1 MKYRAMV
8 RTQLAASVGQKPT
21 PARSMPGSTRNI
33 GRDGR
38 TYQNVDSAWPA
49 IRSASPVSR
58 HSQMIPS
65 NETSG
70 SETINAPNAGLRFA
84 TSETTAMITPD
95 NAHLMTKYSIPRV
108 SLLTRLSLAL
118 ASNTLHPPRRMLVD
132 REAVALAF

>member
-38 TYQNVDSAWPA
+38 TYQNVDSAWLA

-58 HSQMIPS
+58 QSHRIP
-65 NETSG
+65 NNDTKG
-70 SETINAPNAGLRFA
+70 SETISAPKAGLRLA
-84 TSETTAMITPD
+84 TSDTTAIIIPD
-95 NAHLMTKYSIPRV
+95 KAHLMMK
-108 SLLTRLSLAL
+108 
-118 ASNTLHPPRRMLVD
+118 
-132 REAVALAF
+132 